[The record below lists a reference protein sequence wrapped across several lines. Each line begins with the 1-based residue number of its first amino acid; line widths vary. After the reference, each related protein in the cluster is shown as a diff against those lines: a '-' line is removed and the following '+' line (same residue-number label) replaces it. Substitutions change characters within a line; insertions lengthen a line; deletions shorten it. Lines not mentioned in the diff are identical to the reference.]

1 MAQANKNSLSTQ
13 TQAPPAAAIPGPVRA
28 AILLLALGEENGS
41 AIWQSLNDDEARL
54 VSSIMA
60 KLGSVKQETLLRVAA
75 DFMREVSTSQLAG
88 GPERTEKI
96 LLGALPR
103 PQARSIIEDIKTP
116 ENPTLWQ
123 KLSLAKPDQL
133 ADYLSKEYPQTVA
146 VVLSK
151 LSPEQ
156 SAKVLSLLPSNL
168 ATDLID
174 RMLRMEPVSDDV
186 LKGIEKAIEEGFVT
200 PPPLP
205 GRRDPMDYVAQIFNA
220 FDKKYEGRFLAA
232 LDATNRS
239 AAQKLRALMFSFDEL
254 AKMDATSAQTLLRSV
269 EREQMVKALKG
280 STKGV
285 REFFF
290 SQMSQRAARS
300 FMEDM
305 EMLGPVRLKEVDEA
319 QRAIVNLAK
328 DLASKGEIVLATNS
342 NDDEMIN

>member
-1 MAQANKNSLSTQ
+1 MAQSNATASAAPSTA
-13 TQAPPAAAIPGPVRA
+13 TAPIPGPVRA
-28 AILLLALGEENGS
+28 AILLLALGEESGS
-41 AIWQSLNDDEARL
+41 AIWQSLNDEEARL

-60 KLGSVKQETLLRVAA
+60 KLGAVKQETLLRVAA
-75 DFMREVSTSQLAG
+75 DFMRQVTSSQLTG

-103 PQARSIIEDIKTP
+103 PQARSIIDDIKTP

-133 ADYLSKEYPQTVA
+133 ADYLSKEYPQTIA

-151 LSPEQ
+151 LTPDQ
-156 SAKVLSLLPSNL
+156 SAKVLSLLPSAM

-174 RMLRMEPVSDDV
+174 RMLRMEPVSDEV
-186 LKGIEKAIEEGFVT
+186 LKGIEMSLEEGFVT

-205 GRRDPMDYVAQIFNA
+205 GRRDPMDHVAQIFNA

-232 LDATNRS
+232 LDATNRA
-239 AAQKLRALMFSFDEL
+239 AAQQLRALMFSFDEL

-280 STKGV
+280 ATKAV

-290 SQMSQRAARS
+290 AQMSQRAARS
-300 FMEDM
+300 FQEDM
-305 EMLGPVRLKEVDEA
+305 EILGPVRLREVDEA

-328 DLASKGEIVLATNS
+328 DLASKGELVLATNA